1 MLSLQQCW
9 PPNIRHTKYASDAP
23 IALRLRSF
31 WSVSTYFCQSIAL
44 LGPFVSERSLAP
56 PLCCHCSSAGL
67 PTSATPSMRLTHRLH
82 FAYAHLWSV
91 STYFCQSIALL
102 GPFVSERSLAP
113 PLCCHCSS
121 AGLPTSATP
130 SMRLTHRLHFAYA
143 HSGQYQPTSA
153 NRLHYSGLL
162 SLERSLAPPLCCHC
176 SSAGLPT
183 SATPSMR
190 LTHRLH
196 FAYAHSGQYQPT
208 SANRLHYSGLLS
220 LSAHLHLHCAVIA
233 AVLASQH
240 PPHQVCV

>member
-82 FAYAHLWSV
+82 FAYAHSGQYQPTSANRLHYSGLFLRALTCTSTVLSLQQCWPPNIRHTKYASDAPIALRLRSFWSV

-102 GPFVSERSLAP
+102 GPFVSERSLAQDMD
-113 PLCCHCSS
+113 LCSS
-121 AGLPTSATP
+121 AGGC
-130 SMRLTHRLHFAYA
+130 R
-143 HSGQYQPTSA
+143 G
-153 NRLHYSGLL
+153 
-162 SLERSLAPPLCCHC
+162 E
-176 SSAGLPT
+176 SS
-183 SATPSMR
+183 SE
-190 LTHRLH
+190 
-196 FAYAHSGQYQPT
+196 
-208 SANRLHYSGLLS
+208 
-220 LSAHLHLHCAVIA
+220 IA
-233 AVLASQH
+233 CKW
-240 PPHQVCV
+240 PRR